1 MREGMTYTKACVE
14 LARAYDAAA
23 PRVETIRDAER
34 VAVRAFKSRRHFVH
48 EEETAIDVMLAE
60 GRAER
65 KKPRDEG
72 PWF

>member
-1 MREGMTYTKACVE
+1 MTYTKACVE
-14 LARAYDAAA
+14 LARAYDAPA
-23 PRVETIRDAER
+23 PQVDAIREAER
-34 VAVRAFKSRRHFVH
+34 VAMRAFRGRRHFAH

-65 KKPRDEG
+65 KKPADEG